1 MADRYFPNL
10 MPDFVQEDPTLE
22 QEIQQSGHRIPE
34 QGTEESLFRLL
45 ATPYTTLSEKLKR
58 AALDLKETIVAVVD
72 TWGLTGQKVDDFT
85 LYSGALGT
93 ALLLFKSFLVT
104 RNGNDLILCSQ
115 IVNACDSASLHSRD
129 VTFICGRAGVC
140 ALGAVVAKYLGYD
153 QLLHYYLNH
162 FKEIRLTRDLP
173 DELLY
178 GRAGYLWAC
187 LFINEHIG
195 RGTILP
201 TEMVRSIFA
210 FACVLTF
217 LLNAFVTLM
226 LCQGAAVKEIFRSGR
241 KLGGRGRSPL
251 MFEWYGEKYWGA
263 AHGLAGIMH
272 ILLHFELKADERE
285 EVKETLNYMIKNRF
299 PSGNYPASE
308 EDKRR
313 DVLVHWCHGAPG
325 IALTLVKAAEVFG
338 DKRFL
343 QAAIDAAEVVWNRGL
358 LKRVGICHGVS
369 GNTYVFLALYRLTGN
384 VEFLYRAKAFSCFLL
399 DRAYKLIS
407 KGEMHGG
414 DSPYSL
420 FEGIGGMAYL
430 FLDMV
435 EPTNARFPAY
445 EL

>member
-1 MADRYFPNL
+1 MADRYFPNI
-10 MPDFVQEDPTLE
+10 MPDFMQEDPSIE
-22 QEIQQSGHRIPE
+22 HYQDGQKIPE
-34 QGTEESLFRLL
+34 QGTEGSLLRLL
-45 ATPYTTLSEKLKR
+45 ATPYSATVSEKLKR
-58 AALDLKETIVAVVD
+58 AALDLKETILVE
-72 TWGLTGQKVDDFT
+72 TWGLSGQKVDDFT
-85 LYSGALGT
+85 IYSGALGT
-93 ALLLFKSFLVT
+93 ALLLFKSFLVAK
-104 RNGNDLILCSQ
+104 NVNDLSLCSQ
-115 IVNACDSASLHSRD
+115 IVKACDSASLQSRD

-140 ALGAVVAKYLGYD
+140 ALGAVVAKYMGDD
-153 QLLHYYLNH
+153 QLLHYYLMQ
-162 FKEIRLTRDLP
+162 FKAIRLSKDLP

-178 GRAGYLWAC
+178 GRTGYLWAC
-187 LFINEHIG
+187 LFINKHLG
-195 RGTILP
+195 KGTISP
-201 TEMVRSIFA
+201 TD
-210 FACVLTF
+210 T
-217 LLNAFVTLM
+217 
-226 LCQGAAVKEIFRSGR
+226 GAVVKEIFRNGR
-241 KLGGRGRSPL
+241 KLGGRSRSPL

-272 ILLHFELKADERE
+272 VLMHFELKPDEHE
-285 EVKETLNYMIKNRF
+285 EVKETLNYMIQNRF
-299 PSGNYPASE
+299 PSGNYLASE

-338 DKRFL
+338 DKEFL

-358 LKRVGICHGVS
+358 LKRVGICHGIS

-399 DRAYKLIS
+399 DRVHKLIS